1 MPLLDD
7 VIAIILVV
15 HNVFSPS
22 QSHDHNRK
30 TKNIILIYDLRLIP
44 SLVMN
49 DCVIEYSYSCAN

>member
-1 MPLLDD
+1 MPLPDD

-15 HNVFSPS
+15 QNVFPPS

-30 TKNIILIYDLRLIP
+30 TKNIILINDRDLRLIP

-49 DCVIEYSYSCAN
+49 DCVIGYS